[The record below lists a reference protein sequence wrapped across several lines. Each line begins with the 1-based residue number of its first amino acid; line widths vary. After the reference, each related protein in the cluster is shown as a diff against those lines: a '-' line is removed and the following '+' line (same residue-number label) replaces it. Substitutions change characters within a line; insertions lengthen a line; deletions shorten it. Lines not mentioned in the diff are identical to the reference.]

1 VLESNWASGPM
12 AFVPRFRFGLSDM
25 LQQGAWWRMRR
36 VCAVGVVTIKVF
48 YSKGGNAQQ
57 TELSVIRHAGNLLG

>member
-1 VLESNWASGPM
+1 
-12 AFVPRFRFGLSDM
+12 
-25 LQQGAWWRMRR
+25 MRR

-57 TELSVIRHAGNLLG
+57 TELSVIRHAGHVLD